1 MHDNTRYPRRVVLD
15 GVRLESGEPT
25 NLGGPTPIQ
34 SGDKWGRAPS
44 RWTVPVLLATVGEK
58 KDITV
63 AEAEIVYETVFPD
76 EIRPKKI
83 TIQSTVGQL
92 TGQYFTAN
100 YIDDL
105 GEYWGN
111 ELVTLAP
118 SLDRIPGGSV
128 ATAERQLKEMELL
141 KVATAYAAGG
151 TRGFKAVS
159 DVMGIPR
166 QTAALRIQ
174 AAREVGFIPPVDT
187 PIDAVWDHVLKTALD
202 WQKKN
207 GMEK

>member
-1 MHDNTRYPRRVVLD
+1 M
-15 GVRLESGEPT
+15 
-25 NLGGPTPIQ
+25 
-34 SGDKWGRAPS
+34 
-44 RWTVPVLLATVGEK
+44 PVLLAAVGEK
-58 KDITV
+58 KDITI

-76 EIRPKKI
+76 EIKAKKI
-83 TIQSTVGQL
+83 TIQSIVGEL
-92 TGQYFTAN
+92 PGEYFTAK

-111 ELVTLAP
+111 ELLTLAP
-118 SLDRIPGGSV
+118 LLDRIPGGTV

-187 PIDAVWDHVLKTALD
+187 PIDQVWDHVLNTALD
-202 WQKKN
+202 WQKNN
-207 GMEK
+207 GLEQ